1 MYGYVLSSRS
11 MTLNF
16 GLYCLMRLFSSASAS
31 RSFSTRIVS
40 RSAISRASEPV
51 FASTQRDS
59 RKYDRTRFRSERA
72 FPTYTTF
79 PAASLKRYTP
89 GHSGSDAAFS
99 RGSIKLKRR
108 GQAFRPPLS
117 SYGEFPSKEKRPA
130 DSWGAVKAQMI
141 CCKQL
146 GDAAISFVGSIA
158 HR

>member
-51 FASTQRDS
+51 FASIHRDS
-59 RKYDRTRFRSERA
+59 RKYERTRFRSERA

-79 PAASLKRYTP
+79 PTESLNKYTP
-89 GHSGSDAAFS
+89 GDSGSAAAFS
-99 RGSIKLKRR
+99 RGSMELMWR
-108 GQAFRPPLS
+108 GGPFQQPLS
-117 SYGEFPSKEKRPA
+117 SYGEFQPKEKHPA
-130 DSWGAVKAQMI
+130 GPPAECLI
-141 CCKQL
+141 
-146 GDAAISFVGSIA
+146 
-158 HR
+158 